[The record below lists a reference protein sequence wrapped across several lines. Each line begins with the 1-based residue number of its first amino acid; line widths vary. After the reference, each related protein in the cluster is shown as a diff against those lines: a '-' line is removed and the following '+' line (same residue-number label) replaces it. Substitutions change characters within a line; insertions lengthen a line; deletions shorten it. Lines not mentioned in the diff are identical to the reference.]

1 MQASTIVLLGVIGI
15 IMGVNYYIKNR
26 NVIELK
32 SSIDGRSYRIADG
45 PDRQEAVDILA
56 SINTEIIKFVEFL
69 RSNPDEN
76 IQRICKNYNPDTFG
90 ENLDYKSYQAYT
102 VNKGSQVVI
111 CIRDKDGKLIKDK
124 NTLVFVMIH
133 ELSHIMTPQ
142 NGHPPIFWENMGVLL
157 KEAEKCG
164 VYNVVDYS
172 KTPVEFCGVLIDK
185 TPYRF

>member
-56 SINTEIIKFVEFL
+56 SINSEIIKFVNYL

-133 ELSHIMTPQ
+133 ELCSYYDSTEWTPAYFL
-142 NGHPPIFWENMGVLL
+142 GKYG
-157 KEAEKCG
+157 C
-164 VYNVVDYS
+164 
-172 KTPVEFCGVLIDK
+172 LIERGRK
-185 TPYRF
+185 MWCI